1 VMRVEEGNAVVLAS
15 AHENAERFACEIAL
29 LKDELAAEH
38 LAREVS
44 ENNSRNSP
52 IFRPKAS
59 PI

>member
-1 VMRVEEGNAVVLAS
+1 MRAEEGNAAVLAS
-15 AHENAERFACEIAL
+15 ARENAEGFAHEIAL

-52 IFRPKAS
+52 FCRPEAS